1 VTVTIQSAS
10 VTRELDNLIL
20 VPVTRGSRADG
31 AIVAAGVALGVTILA
46 IAIGQVWGMAL
57 GIPAATVS
65 GWLLAPRIRSDR
77 RPFGTILS
85 MAALTISIADAMVVI
100 GFGVASVV
108 GGSVPFGDVGVLELL
123 ASAAVFAVVTWLL
136 GMILVGILSLF
147 VTIPCATVWA
157 LIVRKL
163 ARQRQVV

>member
-1 VTVTIQSAS
+1 MTIQSAS
-10 VTRELDNLIL
+10 VTRGLDDLIL

-31 AIVAAGVALGVTILA
+31 AIVAAGVALGATILA

-57 GIPAATVS
+57 GIPAACVS

-77 RPFGTILS
+77 RPLGTIFS
-85 MAALTISIADAMVVI
+85 MAALTISIADAMVVT

-123 ASAAVFAVVTWLL
+123 ASAVVFAVVTWLL

-157 LIVRKL
+157 LIVRKM

>member
-1 VTVTIQSAS
+1 MTIQSAS
-10 VTRELDNLIL
+10 VTRGLHKPIL
-20 VPVTRGSRADG
+20 VPATRGRRADG
-31 AIVAAGVALGVTILA
+31 AIVAAGVALVATILA

-57 GIPAATVS
+57 GIPAATLS
-65 GWLLAPRIRSDR
+65 GWLLAPRIRTDR

-85 MAALTISIADAMVVI
+85 MAALTIAIADAMVVL

-108 GGSVPFGDVGVLELL
+108 GGSVPFGDVGVLELV

-136 GMILVGILSLF
+136 GMILVGIISLF
-147 VTIPCATVWA
+147 VTVPCAAVWA
-157 LIVRKL
+157 LLVRKL